1 MKRLFLLVI
10 IVFSTHLLNA
20 CDFCN
25 CYLGLNPHYKKN
37 IIGLRYHYMSYNGTH
52 HHISEFGDATLSEKD
67 FYEKR
72 SNIELHGQWY
82 PIQKLQLIFSLPYIY
97 NAEGVS
103 AKGEQATVNHHH
115 HGDDSTGDEP
125 IKGIGDPIVIAH
137 YQMFN
142 KTNMDS
148 TKFSHRLLAG
158 GGIKLPTG
166 KYKLGTDADPLER
179 THQPGTGSWDF
190 IASASYLGKI
200 NRAGVNLNVSYLFT
214 TINSESFQFGNRF
227 NANAIVYYQSN
238 IKKSKLFPSIGTF
251 VEQADK
257 DWNDNYY
264 ISNSG
269 GTIIYAHAGLDFY
282 YKKIAINTAF
292 QLPVSQTLNMPQ
304 PEMNYRIIT
313 GISVAIN

>member
-1 MKRLFLLVI
+1 MKRLFLVVI
-10 IVFSTHLLNA
+10 IVFCTNLLNA

-37 IIGLRYHYMSYNGTH
+37 SIGLRYHYMSYNGTH
-52 HHISEFGDATLSEKD
+52 HDISEFGDATLSKND
-67 FYEKR
+67 FWEKR
-72 SNIELHGQWY
+72 SNIEVHGQWY
-82 PIQKLQLIFSLPYIY
+82 PVQKLQIVFSLPYIY

-103 AKGEQATVNHHH
+103 AKGEQATAGHH
-115 HGDDSTGDEP
+115 HGDDSEGDEP
-125 IKGIGDPIVIAH
+125 IKGIGDPVVIAQ
-137 YQMFN
+137 YQLFN

-148 TKFSHRLLAG
+148 TKFSQRLFAG
-158 GGIKLPTG
+158 GGLKLPSG
-166 KYKLGTDADPLER
+166 KYKLGSDADPLER
-179 THQPGTGSWDF
+179 IHQPGTGSWDF

-200 NRAGVNLNVSYLFT
+200 NRAGFNLNVSYLFT
-214 TINSESFQFGNRF
+214 TINSESFQFGNKF
-227 NANAIVYYQSN
+227 NANAIAYYQCN
-238 IKKSKLFPSIGTF
+238 IKKSKLYPSIGSF
-251 VEQADK
+251 VEQAGK

-282 YKKIAINTAF
+282 FKKIAINTAF